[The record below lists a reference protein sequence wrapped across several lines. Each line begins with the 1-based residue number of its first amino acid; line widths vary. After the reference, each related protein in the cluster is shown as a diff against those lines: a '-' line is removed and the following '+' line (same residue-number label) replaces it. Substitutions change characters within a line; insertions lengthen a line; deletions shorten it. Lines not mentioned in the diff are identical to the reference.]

1 MKRCSTS
8 LIREMHIKTAM
19 RDTPHWS
26 VWPSL
31 TSLPITNAG
40 KEVEKREPS
49 GTVGG
54 NVNWYNYYEEEYRG
68 TSEN

>member
-1 MKRCSTS
+1 MQ
-8 LIREMHIKTAM
+8 IKTAM

-31 TSLPITNAG
+31 TSLLITNAG
-40 KEVEKREPS
+40 KEEEKREPS
-49 GTVGG
+49 DTAGG

-68 TSEN
+68 TSEY